1 MDGVQEMRQVTT
13 GLFTTTA
20 LAALILS
27 GCASG
32 PYVQPD
38 IPRPG
43 MQFSN
48 DADRKALGKKL
59 GVEFEVDSSNVKSS
73 PISYQAA
80 DQYGRFLI
88 DAYNNA
94 LQASAQKRRGA
105 NLGSIWGGLVAL
117 GLEATDNG
125 GDTALITG
133 LSASGLGISSR
144 VLISPSHEAA
154 YSLGARQVI
163 CVLSAATDNRPQGT
177 EFVRIEKM
185 KAVLAGYQQEYND
198 AMDDFKSEFSDL
210 IYDATDDASGVIDQA
225 IRDSEATAKRR
236 STQDKPV
243 EPEIPITA
251 RESLLESFVSQIEA
265 IRATNNIPQ
274 PDASLAADRAKSE
287 VDALLQDYD
296 RLGAQLFNR
305 IETVRMQV
313 NDAVRRTQPDL
324 IQLNDNLR
332 ASVDGGLAFADLS
345 TVKPKSMTQPAPL
358 DVNNTDPNVGVTLWS
373 SGDGELNQLKSE
385 LDSITD
391 DLTKARNEDFARIIT
406 LRNKIN
412 ATIKEL
418 EDDIKALGGQTVL
431 TFPDNA
437 FAACTG
443 AKIDAIDRAPAIAI
457 NPGSFALAEGYEGG
471 TVNTEITGGAA
482 PYFVKDRPDGVSV
495 NGSILSVTLEKN
507 DIKPGGQDQQF
518 IITDTLGKAT
528 IFTIKQPP
536 KLANSAGGPTVP
548 AAPNPASIG
557 NEDDTDVLLSGDR
570 VTAVQTAL
578 QSADSGQLISRLDI
592 DEVNTYLS
600 ETDADGNPANSFVDS
615 RFGPVTR
622 WVVQGYIDDLLDQDA
637 NAVSQASCEAT
648 DAILTEINNHPLD
661 NNFLVYSQ
669 DAIGLMKRQDV
680 DEGLL
685 SLAACLLKVPEAAE

>member
-1 MDGVQEMRQVTT
+1 MNGVQEMRQVTA

-59 GVEFEVDSSNVKSS
+59 GVEFQSGSTNVETK

-177 EFVRIEKM
+177 EFDRIEKM
-185 KAVLAGYQQEYND
+185 KAILSEYQQEYND
-198 AMDDFKSEFSDL
+198 VVDSFRSEFSDL

-243 EPEIPITA
+243 EPEIPISA

-412 ATIKEL
+412 ATVKEL

-600 ETDADGNPANSFVDS
+600 ETDADGNPANNFVDS

-648 DAILTEINNHPLD
+648 DAILTEINDHSLD

-669 DAIGLMKRQDV
+669 DAIGLMKKQDV

>member
-1 MDGVQEMRQVTT
+1 MRQVTA

-59 GVEFEVDSSNVKSS
+59 GVEFQSGSTNVETK

-177 EFVRIEKM
+177 EFDRIEKM
-185 KAVLAGYQQEYND
+185 KAILSEYQQEYND
-198 AMDDFKSEFSDL
+198 VVDSFRSEFSDL

-243 EPEIPITA
+243 EPEIPISA

-412 ATIKEL
+412 ATVKEL

-600 ETDADGNPANSFVDS
+600 ETDADGNPANNFVDS

-648 DAILTEINNHPLD
+648 DAILTEINDHSLD

-669 DAIGLMKRQDV
+669 DAIGLMKKQDV

>member
-1 MDGVQEMRQVTT
+1 MNGVQEMRQVTA

-73 PISYQAA
+73 PISYEAA

-125 GDTALITG
+125 GDTAFITG

-185 KAVLAGYQQEYND
+185 KAVLAGYQQEYNN
-198 AMDDFKSEFSDL
+198 AMDDFKSEFDDL
-210 IYDATDDASGVIDQA
+210 IYDAREEASRVIDQA
-225 IRDSEATAKRR
+225 IRDSEATAKRLT
-236 STQDKPV
+236 TQDKLV
-243 EPEIPITA
+243 DPEIPKSLGK
-251 RESLLESFVSQIEA
+251 REQNLFEEQIEA
-265 IRATNNIPQ
+265 IRKANDIPQ
-274 PDASLAADRAKSE
+274 PDANLAVDRAKNE
-287 VDALLQDYD
+287 VDALLQNYD

-305 IETVRMQV
+305 IETIRMQV

-332 ASVDGGLAFADLS
+332 ASVDGGLAFANLSAIKSTDLS
-345 TVKPKSMTQPAPL
+345 LIEPAARKPDDS
-358 DVNNTDPNVGVTLWS
+358 NNATLLS
-373 SGDGELNQLKSE
+373 NGRDSE
-385 LDSITD
+385 LKDLTAKLANIRETLTEDLKALMPPITTITD
-391 DLTKARNEDFARIIT
+391 
-406 LRNKIN
+406 KIN
-412 ATIKEL
+412 ATVKEL

-536 KLANSAGGPTVP
+536 KLANSAGGPTVA
-548 AAPNPASIG
+548 AAPSPASIG

-600 ETDADGNPANSFVDS
+600 ETDADGNPANNFVDS

-648 DAILTEINNHPLD
+648 DAILTEINDHSLD

-669 DAIGLMKRQDV
+669 DAIGLMKKQDV